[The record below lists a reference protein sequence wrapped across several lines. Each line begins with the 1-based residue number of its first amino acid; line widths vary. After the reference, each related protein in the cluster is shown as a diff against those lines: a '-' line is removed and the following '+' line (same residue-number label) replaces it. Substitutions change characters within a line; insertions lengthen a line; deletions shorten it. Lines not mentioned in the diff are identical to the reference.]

1 MVFSSVQLLHRVWL
15 LVTPWT
21 VAHQAFLYITNSWS
35 LLKLTP
41 IESVMASHHLTSV
54 VPFSSHLQSFPTS
67 ASFLMSQ
74 FFTSGG
80 QSIGASASA
89 SVLPMNIQGW
99 FPLGFTGLISL
110 LSKGTLNHHLQHHTL
125 KPLIHQCLAFVMV
138 QLSHPLH
145 HYWKNHSFDYMD
157 LCCKVMSLLFNT
169 LSRSVI
175 AFLPRSK
182 HLLILHGIAKQNSKK
197 WNISEIFYFPH
208 LLPKKSFPQ
217 SMGFSRQEC

>member
-1 MVFSSVQLLHRVWL
+1 MRPHGLQHTRLPCTLVFLRGCSNSCLLIQWCHPTISSSVTLFSSC
-15 LVTPWT
+15 P
-21 VAHQAFLYITNSWS
+21 
-35 LLKLTP
+35 
-41 IESVMASHHLTSV
+41 
-54 VPFSSHLQSFPTS
+54 QSFP
-67 ASFLMSQ
+67 ASVFSKRWL
-74 FFTSGG
+74 FASGG
-80 QSIGASASA
+80 GSVGASASA
-89 SVLPMNIQGW
+89 SVLPVKIQGW